1 MATKRPRSTCTAL
14 RSSALGR
21 AWTWSA
27 LLLLVLQATPL
38 AHAQV
43 GDPNSAPVASSDVS
57 PPSPAAPPTSAG
69 TPPPVVP
76 VAAEPPGYTA
86 IVDAAIHEH
95 ELSHYQEARELLLK
109 AHALFPNARTLRGL
123 GKVEYEL
130 RNYGQAVNYLEGALA
145 SAVRPLDPRLRMEVE
160 ELLGRARAY
169 VGEVH
174 VAVEPSSAS
183 VIVDG
188 VTVASGPQASF
199 SLVVGDHLI
208 EFHAAG
214 HFPERRAVHIK
225 GGEETNIQVVL
236 NAPYAVTPGAA
247 PQGGHDDK
255 SAGDQIKRKRWLVWT
270 LSVAAVAGTAI
281 ALGFAFRDH
290 QIEHADGGT
299 SGVVLR
305 NP

>member
-1 MATKRPRSTCTAL
+1 MGVARPRVPGLLWGALSLLTLQTIPMARAQVVEPASASAPSSDASGAAPATA
-14 RSSALGR
+14 SSA
-21 AWTWSA
+21 TPVSA
-27 LLLLVLQATPL
+27 A
-38 AHAQV
+38 
-43 GDPNSAPVASSDVS
+43 
-57 PPSPAAPPTSAG
+57 SPAAP
-69 TPPPVVP
+69 
-76 VAAEPPGYTA
+76 EPPDYA
-86 IVDAAIHEH
+86 ALVDAAIHEH

-130 RNYGQAVNYLEGALA
+130 RNYGQAVNHLEGALV
-145 SAVRPLDPRLRMEVE
+145 SLVRPLDPRLRMEVE

-199 SLVVGDHLI
+199 SLMVGDHLI

-236 NAPYAVTPGAA
+236 NAPPASLAGA
-247 PQGGHDDK
+247 PSQERRDDEAEGVQA
-255 SAGDQIKRKRWLVWT
+255 SKRKRWLVWT
-270 LSVAAVAGTAI
+270 LSVAAVAGTAV
-281 ALGFAFRDH
+281 ALGFAFRD
-290 QIEHADGGT
+290 EDTERADGGT
-299 SGVVLR
+299 SRVVLR